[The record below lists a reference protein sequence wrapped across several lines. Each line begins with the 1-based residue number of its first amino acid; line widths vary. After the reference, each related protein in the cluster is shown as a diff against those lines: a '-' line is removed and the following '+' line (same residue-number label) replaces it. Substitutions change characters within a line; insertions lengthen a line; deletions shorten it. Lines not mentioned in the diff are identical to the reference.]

1 MVSSVFGIGVSG
13 LRATQKRME
22 AASQNITNAATPGY
36 HKQLVSQSAVF
47 QPNTPLQTG
56 LGTKI
61 DSVYQSID
69 MVAERQLFQSKGQY
83 GYYES
88 ASGAIKAMEEPFAE
102 YAKGLTES
110 LGEMQAAFGA
120 LASAPESVAA
130 RQNVL
135 SRTENVAN
143 VLNAGSQ
150 VFAQGKSEFEQ
161 QKRFLAQGVNDDIE
175 RLSEINR
182 GLSQSVGNPSLRSG
196 FVDEA
201 LKVAHSLAEKIGGQ
215 LNVMPT
221 GEFAVTVNGQM
232 IVGPGGQKTTFDVD
246 NLPSLG
252 GQIGGIQKAEAK
264 LDEWNSSLETAS
276 NLWMN
281 TINAQHGSGV
291 DGSGAPAQAL
301 VERDS
306 DGFFKVALT
315 EPGQVSTGVT
325 QAFGNDNASILSGQG
340 PAGVQNASSKLT
352 DELSTVALKVGQSI
366 NSFDSQVRLSSIQVG
381 AYQSRID
388 EVSGV
393 DLEQEAV
400 NLMNYQKQYQAM
412 AKVITVQ
419 DSMLDALLS
428 IRA

>member
-1 MVSSVFGIGVSG
+1 MLSSVFSIGVSG

-22 AASQNITNAATPGY
+22 ASSQNITNAATPGY
-36 HKQLVSQSAVF
+36 HKQVVAQSAVF

-61 DSVYQSID
+61 DSVFQSID
-69 MVAERQLFQSKGQY
+69 MVAERQLFQSSGQY
-83 GYYES
+83 GYYEA
-88 ASGAIKAMEEPFAE
+88 ASGAVKAMEEPFAE

-120 LASAPESVAA
+120 LAASPESAAA

-143 VLNAGSQ
+143 TLNAGAQ
-150 VFAQGKSEFEQ
+150 VFSQSKSEFEQ
-161 QKRFLAQGVNDDIE
+161 QKRFLAQGVNGEIE
-175 RLSEINR
+175 RLSEINK
-182 GLSQSVGNPSLRSG
+182 GLSQSIGNPSLRSG
-196 FVDEA
+196 FVDEG
-201 LKVAHSLAEKIGGQ
+201 LKVAHALAEKVGGQ
-215 LNVMPT
+215 LNVVSS
-221 GEFAVTVNGQM
+221 GEFTVTVNGQM
-232 IVGPGGQKTTFDVD
+232 IVGPGGQKTTFDVN

-264 LDEWNSSLETAS
+264 LEEWGDSLESAS
-276 NLWMN
+276 VLWMN
-281 TINAQHGSGV
+281 TVNAQHASGV
-291 DGSGAPAQAL
+291 DSSGNTAGAL
-301 VERDS
+301 IERDT
-306 DGFFKVALT
+306 DGAFKLAVDQPGLVSSGLT
-315 EPGQVSTGVT
+315 QPYD
-325 QAFGNDNASILSGQG
+325 NDNAAILSGQG
-340 PAGVQNASSKLT
+340 PVGLVNASSKLT

-366 NSFDSQVRLSSIQVG
+366 NSFDSQVRLSGIQVG